1 VSFIPFFSKPKRVY
15 QNILAFRTLNTLI
28 RAWVER
34 DKDGPYDQEDY
45 KEINAYVLANR
56 QTIDLQAMIDTA
68 EMLTK
73 DFPRIVAVEVMNG
86 SKTNGVIINRGSY
99 DHYC

>member
-1 VSFIPFFSKPKRVY
+1 MSFIPFFSKPKRMY
-15 QNILAFRTLNTLI
+15 QNILAFRTLNTVI
-28 RAWVER
+28 RTWVER
-34 DKDGPYDQEDY
+34 DENGPIDQEDY
-45 KEINAYVLANR
+45 KEIYAYVQANR

-86 SKTNGVIINRGSY
+86 SKTNGVIINRGNY
-99 DHYC
+99 DY

>member
-1 VSFIPFFSKPKRVY
+1 MSFLPFFSRPKRMY
-15 QNILAFRTLNTLI
+15 QNILAFRTLNTVI

-34 DKDGPYDQEDY
+34 DADGPIDQEDF

-68 EMLTK
+68 EMITK

-86 SKTNGVIINRGSY
+86 SKTNGVIITRGNCDY
-99 DHYC
+99 

>member
-1 VSFIPFFSKPKRVY
+1 MSFLPFFSRPKRMY
-15 QNILAFRTLNTLI
+15 QNILAFRTLNTVI
-28 RAWVER
+28 RTWVER
-34 DKDGPYDQEDY
+34 DATGPIDQEDY
-45 KEINAYVLANR
+45 KEIHAYVLANR

-86 SKTNGVIINRGSY
+86 SKTNGIIITRGNCDY
-99 DHYC
+99 

>member
-1 VSFIPFFSKPKRVY
+1 MSFIPFFCKPKRMY
-15 QNILAFRTLNTLI
+15 QNILAFRTLNTVI

-34 DKDGPYDQEDY
+34 DQDGPIDQEDF

-86 SKTNGVIINRGSY
+86 SKTNGVIITRGNCDY
-99 DHYC
+99 

>member
-1 VSFIPFFSKPKRVY
+1 MSFIPFFSKPKRVY
-15 QNILAFRTLNTLI
+15 QNILAFRTLNTVI

>member
-1 VSFIPFFSKPKRVY
+1 MSFIPFFSRPKRMY
-15 QNILAFRTLNTLI
+15 QNILAFRTLNTVI

-34 DKDGPYDQEDY
+34 DKDGPYDQEDF

-68 EMLTK
+68 EMITK

-86 SKTNGVIINRGSY
+86 SKTNGVIITRGNCDY
-99 DHYC
+99 